1 MIRIHLICQRR
12 HITAAFT
19 RYPFAKF
26 AVTHLFWCRYIHGIY
41 TAYQQYSNAAAAAAA
56 AAAAGSLLL
65 TYIIQIFEFI
75 SICCEIDK

>member
-1 MIRIHLICQRR
+1 LQSLLLHTYCG
-12 HITAAFT
+12 AG
-19 RYPFAKF
+19 
-26 AVTHLFWCRYIHGIY
+26 IHGIY
-41 TAYQQYSNAAAAAAA
+41 IIAYQQYSNAAAAAA

>member
-26 AVTHLFWCRYIHGIY
+26 AVVPVYTVYI
-41 TAYQQYSNAAAAAAA
+41 AYQQYSNAAAA